1 MPHQLEQAF
10 QIKRALSRV
19 ITKLSIKVWKKYE
32 HFFSYFFNLSVS
44 KFYLTYT
51 FLYEHKI
58 LLRQY
63 ICIIHLKINVQILV
77 ETQKYLT
84 CLGVLSKIYETD
96 ELLLYPNNK
105 KMLRG
110 IITSQ
115 LSTFVGVIFLY
126 LMDPG
131 SKPCY
136 CSYIQSSL
144 QEGRVVGISIHK
156 NILEIKSLDFYILL
170 NHKPLKIPP
179 LHTNTNCLQ
188 KTADFYV
195 KYCLNLS
202 LHSICPAAMPPSTL

>member
-1 MPHQLEQAF
+1 M
-10 QIKRALSRV
+10 
-19 ITKLSIKVWKKYE
+19 
-32 HFFSYFFNLSVS
+32 
-44 KFYLTYT
+44 
-51 FLYEHKI
+51 
-58 LLRQY
+58 
-63 ICIIHLKINVQILV
+63 

-202 LHSICPAAMPPSTL
+202 LHSICPAAMPPSTLWSLGLLQCQGLHSTRSWRVFSEYVHVYLPNLGTCHVSPQVPPLSLPFIASSNPSSSRLCI